1 MSTDLLKP
9 ITKLRLCVG
18 YLGEK
23 DQLGWWQSSFFSK
36 GSNTFLSPLFSR
48 TQSLAQCNGVS
59 YSAALIHDESI
70 GVGHVYHL
78 FRLPEDMEQGI
89 HQALLDDDV
98 EKVMQSIINPD
109 AALDYL
115 KLSETEHKQAG
126 EGPIRVGKISDMQ
139 NRDYWKIVASY
150 YWYAFQENMRIFPY
164 FSNIS

>member
-1 MSTDLLKP
+1 MSIDLLKP

-23 DQLGWWQSSFFSK
+23 DQFDWWQSSFFSK
-36 GSNTFLSPLFSR
+36 GSNTFLAPLFSR
-48 TQSLAQCNGVS
+48 TQTLAQCNGVS
-59 YSAALIHDESI
+59 HAAAIAHDESI

-98 EKVMQSIINPD
+98 EKVVQSIGDPD

-115 KLSETEHKQAG
+115 KRPATEHKPS
-126 EGPIRVGKISDMQ
+126 EGPIRVGQISDMQ
-139 NRDYWKIVASY
+139 NRDYWKIVAGY
-150 YWYAFQENMRIFPY
+150 YGYAFRENLRIFPY